1 MSKGPASKPFR
12 YVVHITPH
20 NVKLFDFLI
29 ALRAWQH
36 LATIAFF
43 FLRPS
48 KLTCVRGSIYPSH
61 SVGFLRTLPAVNP
74 YKPESDTPTFM
85 RGHRCP
91 SFLSRKI
98 GRKRRF
104 RTGRSVHVRTVE
116 WGLLAFALV
125 FKRVNP
131 DLRVRSVG
139 MSNDALK
146 PMARRSRSVE
156 VSSMTRCCC
165 SGDSR
170 ESMVPRMRLS
180 GFRSQAR
187 KANK

>member
-85 RGHRCP
+85 RGDRCP

-98 GRKRRF
+98 SGKRRL

-170 ESMVPRMRLS
+170 LFTNGRMRLS